1 MSNSK
6 IDIFDAKVQLCIVC
20 IVYIVRNSMKY
31 VSWKDRKLL
40 AADLRKMY
48 SAQAV
53 DDAETVLTC
62 FGNKWND

>member
-6 IDIFDAKVQLCIVC
+6 IDIFDAKVQLC

-62 FGNKWND
+62 FGIKWND